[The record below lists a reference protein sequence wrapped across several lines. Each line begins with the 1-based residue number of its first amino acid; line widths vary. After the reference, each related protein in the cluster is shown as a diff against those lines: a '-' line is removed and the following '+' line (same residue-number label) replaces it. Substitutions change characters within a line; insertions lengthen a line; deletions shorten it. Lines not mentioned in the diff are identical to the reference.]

1 MAVALITGI
10 TGQDGSYLADL
21 LLEKGHDV
29 HGLIRRSSTFNTG
42 RIDHIYGHERLRLHY
57 GDMTEPARLSAVL
70 GEVRPDEIYHLA
82 AQSHVRVSFDEPD
95 YTGAVVGLGT
105 QHLLEAVRRTC
116 PRARVYYAG
125 SSEMFGA
132 SPPPQSEE
140 TPFRP
145 RSPYGCAKAYGYHLA
160 RHYRDRGLFVGCGI
174 LFNHTGPR
182 RGETFVTRKVTR
194 AAARI
199 SVGLQSRLALGNLD
213 ARRDWGFA
221 GDYVRAMW
229 LMLQADEPDDFVVA
243 TGESHSVR
251 DLLDAAFG
259 HVGLRWQDHVDL
271 DPRLMRPTE
280 VDALCGDASKAHR
293 LLGWRPTVT
302 FTGLVDM
309 MVKAELETF
318 GAAP

>member
-1 MAVALITGI
+1 
-10 TGQDGSYLADL
+10 
-21 LLEKGHDV
+21 
-29 HGLIRRSSTFNTG
+29 
-42 RIDHIYGHERLRLHY
+42 
-57 GDMTEPARLSAVL
+57 
-70 GEVRPDEIYHLA
+70 
-82 AQSHVRVSFDEPD
+82 
-95 YTGAVVGLGT
+95 
-105 QHLLEAVRRTC
+105 
-116 PRARVYYAG
+116 
-125 SSEMFGA
+125 
-132 SPPPQSEE
+132 
-140 TPFRP
+140 
-145 RSPYGCAKAYGYHLA
+145 
-160 RHYRDRGLFVGCGI
+160 
-174 LFNHTGPR
+174 
-182 RGETFVTRKVTR
+182 
-194 AAARI
+194 
-199 SVGLQSRLALGNLD
+199 LQSRLALGNLD

-271 DPRLMRPTE
+271 DPRLVRPTE